1 MVDTVGLPLSSDTH
15 ENLLFNLFLLSCCF
29 CVLICYTFLR
39 INELSVG
46 NFVSSLFTKLIE
58 NCIKILPAVWFWT
71 FYNVGTTFFSFE
83 LIVLEFQKKV
93 HIIIIF
99 FFLNISNTTK
109 KKSNKNYLDSLMKYH
124 KNRQIIFNGFNNR
137 GIYVKLTQY

>member
-1 MVDTVGLPLSSDTH
+1 MSLNISL
-15 ENLLFNLFLLSCCF
+15 LLFYFWKQCCPKNCRYCRITF
-29 CVLICYTFLR
+29 IVVHSVLMKTYFSTYSFYPAVLCFKLLICWTFLR

-93 HIIIIF
+93 RNNIF
-99 FFLNISNTTK
+99 LGQIFSIFVAQVRNNEIKNTLK
-109 KKSNKNYLDSLMKYH
+109 
-124 KNRQIIFNGFNNR
+124 
-137 GIYVKLTQY
+137 VK